1 MKAISVKEP
10 YKVEIIEMEK
20 PVPQKGE
27 ALLEVLFVGICGSDM
42 SLYKGKMSGYA
53 SYPRIP
59 GHELAARIVEIDEN
73 NEYGLKKNMLVTV
86 NPYYNCGECY
96 SCSRGYVNCCVDNKT
111 MGLARDGVCAQYIT
125 MPLERIYDGK
135 GLNALELSLIEPFC
149 ISYHGVKKADIKAG
163 ENVLVVGSGTIGLF
177 AMVAAKLKGANVV
190 MCDVAEEK
198 LKLAVT
204 KFGAD
209 DYILND
215 NNDTFLDKVLQK
227 TNGNKFD
234 VAIEAVG
241 FPSTLQNCLDAVASV
256 GRVVEIGI
264 GTQTLDFEY
273 SMIQKKEITLMGS
286 RNALKED
293 FEELIDLANN
303 KKVDL
308 KNFIS
313 EVVDFRNASEV
324 FEKIAKD
331 PSKNIKTVLMFV

>member
-10 YKVEIIEMEK
+10 FRVELIDLEK

-27 ALLEVLFVGICGSDM
+27 ALLEVLYVGICGSDM

-59 GHELAARIVEIDEN
+59 GHELAARIVEIEEH
-73 NEYGLKKNMLVTV
+73 NEYGLKKDMIVTV

-96 SCSRGYVNCCVDNKT
+96 SCRRGYVNCCVDNKT
-111 MGLARDGVCAQYIT
+111 MGLAREGVCAQYIT
-125 MPLERIYDGK
+125 MPLDRIYDGK
-135 GLNALELSLIEPFC
+135 GLSALELALIEPFC
-149 ISYHGVKKADIKAG
+149 ISYHGVKKANIKPG
-163 ENVLVVGSGTIGLF
+163 ERVLVVGSGTIGLF
-177 AMVAAKLKGANVV
+177 AMVAAQLQGAVV
-190 MCDVAEEK
+190 TMCDVAEEK
-198 LKLAVT
+198 LKSAVT

-209 DYILND
+209 SYILND
-215 NNDTFLDKVLQK
+215 NNDTFLDKVLK
-227 TNGNKFD
+227 ETNGDKFD

-264 GTQTLDFEY
+264 GTQKMDFEY

-286 RNALKED
+286 RNALRKD
-293 FEELIDLANN
+293 FEELIDLANE
-303 KKVDL
+303 KKVNL

-313 EVVDFRNASEV
+313 EIVDFENASEI

-331 PSKNIKTVLMFV
+331 PGQNIKTVLKF

>member
-10 YKVEIIEMEK
+10 FQIELIDLEK
-20 PVPQKGE
+20 PIPKKGE
-27 ALLEVLFVGICGSDM
+27 ALLEVLYVGICGSDM

-73 NEYGLKKNMLVTV
+73 NEYGLKKGMTVTV
-86 NPYYNCGECY
+86 NPYYNCGKCY
-96 SCSRGYVNCCVDNKT
+96 SCRRGFVNCCVDNQT
-111 MGLARDGVCAQYIT
+111 MGLAREGVCAQYIT
-125 MPLERIYDGK
+125 MPLERIYNGK
-135 GLNALELSLIEPFC
+135 ELDPLELALIEPFC
-149 ISYHGVKKADIKAG
+149 ISYHGVKRAEIQPG

-177 AMVAAKLKGANVV
+177 AMVAAKLKGASVI

-198 LKLAVT
+198 LKMAVNV
-204 KFGAD
+204 FDAD
-209 DYILND
+209 GYILND
-215 NNDTFLDKVLQK
+215 NNDTFVEKVLK
-227 TNGNKFD
+227 TTQGNKFD

-264 GTQTLDFEY
+264 GTQSMDFAY
-273 SMIQKKEITLMGS
+273 SMIQKKEIMLIGS
-286 RNALKED
+286 RNAMRED
-293 FEELIDLANN
+293 FEELIDLANE

-308 KNFIS
+308 KKFIS
-313 EVVDFRNASEV
+313 EVADFRDAAEI

-331 PSKNIKTVLMFV
+331 PGKNIKTVLKF